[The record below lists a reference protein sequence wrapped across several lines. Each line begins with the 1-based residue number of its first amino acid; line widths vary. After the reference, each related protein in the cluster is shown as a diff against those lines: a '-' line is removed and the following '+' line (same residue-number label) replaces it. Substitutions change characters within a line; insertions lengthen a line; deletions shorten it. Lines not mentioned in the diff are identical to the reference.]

1 MIAILPEFP
10 ATHEKSTGIF
20 IRRMGWGLFLVAVGL
35 AGCSRQE
42 QTGQKA
48 PPVPVAVG
56 RVEHVQTLR
65 TLSVSG
71 TVVSPFAPT
80 HPSFLAAGRVEE
92 VVPREGDYVKKG
104 ALLARLDA
112 ADYRNA
118 AASAR
123 AQAAQARV
131 AAERATS
138 EYDRMAFLFE
148 RQSLA
153 RNDFEKFK
161 AVADA
166 AALKLD
172 EARAAARIQQKRL
185 TDTVL
190 YAPVSGFVSRRL
202 VEPGQTAAAG
212 APAFEIVRLDPVE
225 ILVGVPEG
233 DIHLVKIGQ
242 KARVTL
248 PALPESAFEGTV
260 RVINVSADSRT
271 RTYMTRI
278 VLPNPGHQLRVGM
291 VAEAAIS
298 GDQKVDAMTLP
309 TTAIVHDP
317 QGAPLVYVYDPGQ
330 QRAYAR
336 RVALGALIGA
346 EVEIR
351 DGLSGAEAVVVA
363 GQNKLRDGAAVT
375 VTDASGSAH

>member
-1 MIAILPEFP
+1 MVAILPELF
-10 ATHEKSTGIF
+10 TTYEKSTGIF
-20 IRRMGWGLFLVAVGL
+20 IRSMRWGLFLVVMGL
-35 AGCSRQE
+35 AGCSQQD

-48 PPVPVAVG
+48 PPVPVAVS

-80 HPSFLAAGRVEE
+80 HPSFLVAGRVEK

-104 ALLARLDA
+104 TLLACLDA
-112 ADYRNA
+112 SDYRNA

-123 AQAAQARV
+123 AQADQARV
-131 AAERATS
+131 AAERAKN
-138 EYDRMAFLFE
+138 EYARMAFLFE

-161 AVADA
+161 AAADA

-185 TDTVL
+185 TDTLL

-225 ILVGVPEG
+225 ILVGVPET
-233 DIHLVKIGQ
+233 DIYLVKVGQ

-248 PALPESAFEGTV
+248 PALPERTFEGTV

-278 VLPNPGHQLRVGM
+278 AIPNPEHQLRVGM
-291 VAEAAIS
+291 VAEAVII
-298 GDQKVDAMTLP
+298 GDEKMDAMTLP
-309 TTAIVHDP
+309 VTAIVRDP
-317 QGAPLVYVYDPGQ
+317 QGAPLVYVYDQDQ
-330 QRAYAR
+330 QRAYSR
-336 RVALGALIGA
+336 RVTLGALIG
-346 EVEIR
+346 EGVEIKA
-351 DGLSGAEAVVVA
+351 GLSGTEAVVVA
-363 GQNKLRDGAAVT
+363 GQNKLRDGAEVSL
-375 VTDASGSAH
+375 TDASGSAR